1 MPKFCL
7 LVVFFFFFFF
17 FFWGGEK
24 KSSPGVVAFLVVG
37 YYDLSCPN
45 VETIVSTVVANAYQQ
60 DEGTAPGLLRL
71 HFHDC
76 FVQGCDGSVL
86 LDGPDSEKTAQPNF
100 SLRGFDVVD
109 TIKEAVEAACPGIVS
124 CADILAFA
132 ARDST
137 VQAGGATWSVPAGR
151 YDGFVSIAAE
161 AVAAL
166 PDPTFTVEQLTNS
179 FSAVGLSQLD
189 MLTLSGAHT
198 IGRTHCSSITNRLYP
213 TVDPNLNPALAEQL
227 LSLCPK
233 GAPDGTTVMNLDPTT
248 PFTFDNEYY
257 SNLPNGKAMLQSD
270 QVLWNDLST
279 SFASTINSFVEP
291 VWDMTFGISMVTMS
305 SINVKSS
312 SEGEIR
318 RNCRVVNSSNPFIFS
333 LVNYF
338 GQSNIF

>member
-1 MPKFCL
+1 MWVAVWIAATVL
-7 LVVFFFFFFF
+7 AVQLQQ
-17 FFWGGEK
+17 
-24 KSSPGVVAFLVVG
+24 SSPGVVAFLVVG

-45 VETIVSTVVANAYQQ
+45 VETIVSNAVANAYQQ
-60 DEGTAPGLLRL
+60 DAGTAPGLLRL

-86 LDGPDSEKTAQPNF
+86 LDGPNSEKTAQPNF

-189 MLTLSGAHT
+189 MLTLSGLVAFPQ
-198 IGRTHCSSITNRLYP
+198 N
-213 TVDPNLNPALAEQL
+213 
-227 LSLCPK
+227 
-233 GAPDGTTVMNLDPTT
+233 
-248 PFTFDNEYY
+248 
-257 SNLPNGKAMLQSD
+257 
-270 QVLWNDLST
+270 
-279 SFASTINSFVEP
+279 AS
-291 VWDMTFGISMVTMS
+291 
-305 SINVKSS
+305 
-312 SEGEIR
+312 
-318 RNCRVVNSSNPFIFS
+318 
-333 LVNYF
+333 
-338 GQSNIF
+338 